1 MRNAALVLGLIG
13 GVLAM
18 IVGFFN
24 FGYVEFIQ
32 WFGEVPDLARQ
43 VTNPER
49 VQGASFLAPLL
60 GIAGAAMARARAL
73 WGGIL
78 MLVAAAGFYAGVGF
92 DVFSMF
98 PIACLGLGGLL
109 AIAAGRPD
117 EERAHF

>member
-13 GVLAM
+13 GILAM
-18 IVGFFN
+18 VVGFFN
-24 FGYVEFIQ
+24 YGYVEFIQ
-32 WFGEVPDLARQ
+32 WFGEVPDVASQ
-43 VTNPER
+43 VENPER
-49 VQGASFLAPLL
+49 VQMASFLAPLI

-78 MLVAAAGFYAGVGF
+78 MLIAAGALYWAIGF
-92 DVFSMF
+92 DVFTMF
-98 PIACLGLGGLL
+98 PVAALGLGGVL

>member
-13 GVLAM
+13 GLLAM
-18 IVGFFN
+18 VVGFFN
-24 FGYVEFIQ
+24 YGYVEFIQ

-43 VTNPER
+43 VSNPEL
-49 VQGASFLAPLL
+49 VQGASFLAPLV

-78 MLVAAAGFYAGVGF
+78 MLGAAIGFYVAIGF

-98 PIACLGLGGLL
+98 PIAGLGLGGVL

-117 EERAHF
+117 EEHAHF

>member
-13 GVLAM
+13 GLFARR
-18 IVGFFN
+18 VGRFN
-24 FGYVEFIQ
+24 YGYVAFMQ

-43 VTNPER
+43 VANPEL
-49 VQGASFLAPLL
+49 VQAASFVAPLV

-73 WGGIL
+73 WGGLL
-78 MLVAAAGFYAGVGF
+78 MLAAAAGFYAGVGF

-98 PIACLGLGGLL
+98 PIAALGLGGVL